1 MGSGIAGQ
9 TGLRVLEDVKQDEG
23 SATIHLLKM
32 GAAPAWVLL
41 QKHLTVKEGRASSGW
56 CYCGLHTVRALS
68 P

>member
-41 QKHLTVKEGRASSGW
+41 QKHLTVKEGRASSG
-56 CYCGLHTVRALS
+56 
-68 P
+68 